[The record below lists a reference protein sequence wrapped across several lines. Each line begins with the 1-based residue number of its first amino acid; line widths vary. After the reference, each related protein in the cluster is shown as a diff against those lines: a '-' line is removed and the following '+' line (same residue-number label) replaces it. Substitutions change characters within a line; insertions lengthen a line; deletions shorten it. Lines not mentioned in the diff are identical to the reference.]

1 MFANRTPAL
10 KNPNKNNKN
19 KAIGIANKRKTRKI
33 KTINTIKSNRK
44 AKTQELV
51 NTLLLLKMA
60 KQVRSLKCCLSYQIT
75 SL

>member
-19 KAIGIANKRKTRKI
+19 KAIGIANKRKTRKV
-33 KTINTIKSNRK
+33 KTITPYNVTTKQKQS
-44 AKTQELV
+44 LV
-51 NTLLLLKMA
+51 NTILLLKMA
-60 KQVRSLKCCLSYQIT
+60 KQVRSLKCCLAYQIT